1 MMCGVHSRRGS
12 GDGGRLDDGRVGT
25 GAGSTFGARLF
36 LARLLAPAS
45 AALAAP
51 ALFSACRRGIRV
63 CCLRQRLLLRL
74 LQGWMLHLQ
83 VHRMR
88 RNGQLRCSQLPCLFR
103 GMCAAKL
110 RLR

>member
-1 MMCGVHSRRGS
+1 
-12 GDGGRLDDGRVGT
+12 
-25 GAGSTFGARLF
+25 
-36 LARLLAPAS
+36 
-45 AALAAP
+45 
-51 ALFSACRRGIRV
+51 
-63 CCLRQRLLLRL
+63 LRQRLLLRL

-88 RNGQLRCSQLPCLFR
+88 RNGQLRCSQLPRLFR